1 MSAAAYSAWSSL
13 APDDVIAL
21 GGDGPR
27 TFAALCADARHLAA
41 LLPAP
46 PSTPGQPSGVLIA
59 CADRYRFAVALLASW
74 SRGHAAALPPSHRPA
89 ALEELI
95 RDQRIAATVHDGGA
109 EIGLDLRRALQGAS
123 ATGFTAPAPL
133 AADAH
138 AVTLYTS
145 GSTGAPERVVKR
157 AAQLLGEV
165 EVLSA
170 CFGGEIERVLS
181 TVPPRHIYGLLF
193 GLLLPLRAAAA
204 FVRETPL
211 HTDAILELARR
222 HQIDTLVAVPAH
234 LRGLEGV
241 SAPQLARLRRVFSS
255 GAPLAAS
262 TFDALTQRL
271 GLSVSE
277 VLGSTE
283 TGGIGYR
290 SAAGDPYAPFDGV
303 RVDEG
308 PDGQLL
314 LRSPRLAPDVAQP
327 LACEDRIEALP
338 SGAFRHLGR
347 ADDVVKVGG
356 TRVSLLE
363 VEQRA
368 RALPGVDD
376 AAVIARAIP
385 GPRGHEILLAATG
398 AGWDAARM
406 RAALGAW
413 LPSVALPR
421 RYRFLAELPRE
432 STGKLRR
439 DALLGLFPAPLAEV
453 EWGARERRDTRVRVE
468 LRVPA
473 GLIYFRG
480 HFDDWPVLPGVMQLG
495 LLAVREALDAW
506 PDLRALRRVR
516 QLKFKRPIE
525 PDQALALELVRHPD
539 ARVDFQI
546 ERAGELCS
554 SGSLI
559 FALRDMP

>member
-1 MSAAAYSAWSSL
+1 MSAAEYSAWSTL
-13 APDDVIAL
+13 AADDVIAL

-27 TFAALCADARHLAA
+27 TFGELCADAQRIAT
-41 LLPAP
+41 LLPAADVAGAR
-46 PSTPGQPSGVLIA
+46 SGGVLIA
-59 CADRYRFAVALLASW
+59 CADRYLFAVALLASW

-95 RDQRIAATVHDGGA
+95 AGEGIVATVHDGEA
-109 EIGLDLRRALQGAS
+109 ETGFDLRRALQGAR
-123 ATGFTAPAPL
+123 ATGFAPPPPL
-133 AADAH
+133 AAEAH

-165 EVLSA
+165 DVLGA
-170 CFGGEIERVLS
+170 CFGGEIARVLS

-193 GLLLPLRAAAA
+193 GLLLPLRARAA

-222 HQIDTLVAVPAH
+222 HRIDTFVGVPAH
-234 LRGLEGV
+234 LRGIEGV
-241 SAPQLARLRRVFSS
+241 ARADLAGLRRVFSS
-255 GAPLAAS
+255 GAPLATS
-262 TFDALTQRL
+262 TFDALRQRL
-271 GLSVSE
+271 ELRVVE

-290 SAAGDPYAPFDGV
+290 SAAGDPYLPFDGV
-303 RVDEG
+303 HADEG
-308 PDGQLL
+308 PEGQLL
-314 LRSPRLAPDVAQP
+314 LRSPRLAPEVVQP
-327 LACEDRIEALP
+327 LTCEDRIERLA

-363 VEQRA
+363 IEQRA
-368 RALPGVDD
+368 RTLPGVDD
-376 AAVIARAIP
+376 VTVIARAIS
-385 GPRGHEILLAATG
+385 GARGHEILLAAAG

-406 RAALGAW
+406 RGALGAW
-413 LPSVALPR
+413 LPPVALPR
-421 RYRFLAELPRE
+421 RYRFVAELPRE

-439 DALLGLFPAPLAEV
+439 DALLALFPQPATEI
-453 EWGARERRDTRVRVE
+453 EWGTRERADRRVRVE

-473 GLIYFRG
+473 GLVYFRG

-495 LLAVREALDAW
+495 VLAVREALAAW

-525 PDQALALELVRHPD
+525 PDQALALELVRHDD
-539 ARVDFQI
+539 ARIDFRI

-559 FALRDMP
+559 FALRAAP